1 MFTGLRVYALCNQN
15 TWAFLLVFALG
26 MVSFFTN
33 MVSIH
38 FHCLKSHDIWH
49 LNVHLD
55 HLDSIHC
62 GKHNLCARYL
72 ESYLSSTPALLF
84 CGRIEVHLIPFNGAS
99 ELLIIP
105 LVGVRHIVSS
115 YLAELLIRYHIL
127 VSLSTRI
134 ALIIADVIVLAVT
147 WRKAASTVKEASR
160 INVRVPLSEVLIRDG
175 EHRYYLSAPAIDLNG
190 GIRQALSFSCK
201 FSVIW

>member
-1 MFTGLRVYALCNQN
+1 MENIIFVPGISNPICHQHLPYSFAVELRYI
-15 TWAFLLVFALG
+15 
-26 MVSFFTN
+26 SF
-33 MVSIH
+33 
-38 FHCLKSHDIWH
+38 
-49 LNVHLD
+49 
-55 HLDSIHC
+55 
-62 GKHNLCARYL
+62 R
-72 ESYLSSTPALLF
+72 STVL
-84 CGRIEVHLIPFNGAS
+84 S
-99 ELLIIP
+99 ELLITP

-115 YLAELLIRYHIL
+115 YLAELLIRYPIL

-147 WRKAASTVKEASR
+147 WRKAASTVREASR

-201 FSVIW
+201 FSVI